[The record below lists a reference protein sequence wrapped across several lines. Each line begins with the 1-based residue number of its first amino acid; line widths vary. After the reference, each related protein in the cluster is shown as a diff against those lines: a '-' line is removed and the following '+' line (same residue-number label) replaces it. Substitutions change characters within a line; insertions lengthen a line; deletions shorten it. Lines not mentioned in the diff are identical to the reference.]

1 MKEVENRQK
10 LISLQLESVKAGSE
24 QEYQLKIQQLV
35 VQRDVE
41 LRQKE
46 LTEQMKLAVTEK
58 YNKEIDDLS
67 VQHENDTAK
76 KQADALKLRLDNEL
90 AEAKLNG
97 YSELELLRMQE
108 QQKLELKD
116 SLRRMEEES
125 DAEFR
130 ARQLAADQEYLDAK
144 QAVIDKEVE
153 MQQIKVNP
161 FLSWQGIFLICWN
174 KRQEITRIWPSWR
187 KYWLLRRFLSHK
199 G

>member
-1 MKEVENRQK
+1 M
-10 LISLQLESVKAGSE
+10 
-24 QEYQLKIQQLV
+24 QQLV
-35 VQRDVE
+35 AQRDVE

-46 LTEQMKLAVTEK
+46 LTEQMKLAITEK

-97 YSELELLRMQE
+97 DSELELLRMQE

-174 KRQEITRIWPSWR
+174 KRQEITRIWLSWR
-187 KYWLLRRFLSHK
+187 KYWLLRRFLLRK